1 MELPGFVPSWSAEFP
16 NDNPALHDG
25 ASWLC
30 LQVCGAPRAVTRP
43 RSVNVRSD
51 LPHGEPTSSEITEAS
66 NQQTRTTAIEKGAA
80 MEIQALA
87 RCDEEGWN
95 SPLEPAVTAGWDE
108 EGPGPQV
115 DEGVAVA
122 AGLDEDAR
130 SALFDDGAAMT
141 AGLDE
146 DARAVLFDDGVAMTA
161 GLDEDARRAPS
172 LEALTLSLEPE
183 LSSLADRDV
192 TSSQPLELDVM
203 DFVTTLASD
212 DAVFDFDGDDA
223 TGALP
228 PVVLQPASMLDVKQP
243 ADLAASNEAESVAEA
258 DLFAAY
264 IAAVVEV
271 ALATGHTRAA
281 AALPLLLE
289 GVELDVS
296 TLTEDLSARLLAA
309 GVLRSSDDGVRPSEP
324 FASTAAAWRSVL
336 RGATS
341 DFSACG
347 DSTLDGWTAD
357 LLKAFGV
364 GQGTTTD
371 VRRELRRRGVA
382 AFGML
387 LAA

>member
-1 MELPGFVPSWSAEFP
+1 M
-16 NDNPALHDG
+16 
-25 ASWLC
+25 
-30 LQVCGAPRAVTRP
+30 T
-43 RSVNVRSD
+43 VR
-51 LPHGEPTSSEITEAS
+51 G
-66 NQQTRTTAIEKGAA
+66 
-80 MEIQALA
+80 
-87 RCDEEGWN
+87 DEEGWK
-95 SPLEPAVTAGWDE
+95 PPPEAAVTAGWDE
-108 EGPGPQV
+108 DSPGPEV
-115 DEGVAVA
+115 DERVPVT
-122 AGLDEDAR
+122 AGLDEDAQGALLEA
-130 SALFDDGAAMT
+130 SAPVS

-146 DARAVLFDDGVAMTA
+146 DARAVLFDERVVVTA
-161 GLDEDARRAPS
+161 GLDQDVHASPS

-183 LSSLADRDV
+183 ISPLADGHA

-223 TGALP
+223 TGIPAA
-228 PVVLQPASMLDVKQP
+228 VVLERASMLDVKQS
-243 ADLAASNEAESVAEA
+243 AELAASKEPEPAAMP

-271 ALATGHTRAA
+271 ALVTGHTRAA
-281 AALPLLLE
+281 AMLPALLE
-289 GVELDVS
+289 GRELDFS
-296 TLTEDLSARLLAA
+296 TLTDDVCTRLVAA
-309 GVLRSSDDGVRPSEP
+309 GVLRSSNGGVTPSES

>member
-1 MELPGFVPSWSAEFP
+1 MELPGFEPSWSAEFP

-30 LQVCGAPRAVTRP
+30 LHVCGAPRAVTRP
-43 RSVNVRSD
+43 RPVNVRSD
-51 LPHGEPTSSEITEAS
+51 VPHGEVPSLQVTAAS
-66 NQQTRTTAIEKGAA
+66 NQEAHGNDKGAVMSA
-80 MEIQALA
+80 QGSIRSE
-87 RCDEEGWN
+87 EEGWN
-95 SPLEPAVTAGWDE
+95 APPEAAPTAGWDE
-108 EGPGPQV
+108 DGPGPQV
-115 DEGVAVA
+115 DECVAVT
-122 AGLDEDAR
+122 AGVDEDAR
-130 SALFDDGAAMT
+130 SALLDEHVAATAGLDEEARAVLLDERVEMT
-141 AGLDE
+141 AGLDD
-146 DARAVLFDDGVAMTA
+146 DASRAV
-161 GLDEDARRAPS
+161 S

-183 LSSLADRDV
+183 LSPFAGGHA
-192 TSSQPLELDVM
+192 TSSQPLELDAM

-223 TGALP
+223 TGVLP
-228 PVVLQPASMLDVKQP
+228 PVMLDPTAMLDVKQS
-243 ADLAASNEAESVAEA
+243 AELAASAEEAEPAA
-258 DLFAAY
+258 TPDLFAAY
-264 IAAVVEV
+264 VAAAVEV

-281 AALPLLLE
+281 AVLPMLLE
-289 GVELDVS
+289 SAELDVS
-296 TLTEDLSARLLAA
+296 TLTEDACTRLVAA
-309 GVLRSSDDGVRPSEP
+309 GVLHSSDGGLRPSDA
-324 FASTAAAWRSVL
+324 FSFTAAAWRSVL

-364 GQGTTTD
+364 GQGTATD